1 MVLPSPDP
9 KTSSGHELGLETG
22 NKGTVYEKK
31 NFFTVGRKILMKI
44 EGHYKINS
52 AKL

>member
-31 NFFTVGRKILMKI
+31 IFLQQAEK
-44 EGHYKINS
+44 Y
-52 AKL
+52 